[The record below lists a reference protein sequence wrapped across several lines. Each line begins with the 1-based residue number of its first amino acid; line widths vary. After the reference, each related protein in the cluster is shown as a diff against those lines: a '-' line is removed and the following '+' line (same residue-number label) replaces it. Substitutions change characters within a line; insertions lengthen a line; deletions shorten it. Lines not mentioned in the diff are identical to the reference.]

1 MTKSNMSV
9 NTDHELSPLIGKK
22 IKSISLQEVDVH
34 KNGENVRQFY
44 VIGCTDG
51 EKFVLAVDGGNT
63 QQYAT
68 AELLE
73 VDEFSDFLESVECE
87 DSLDDDDEFDS
98 SDDEEDDDHSGL
110 YSDNLFDES
119 EVDD

>member
-1 MTKSNMSV
+1 MTKSSMSV

-22 IKSISLQEVDVH
+22 IKSISLQEVDIH

-98 SDDEEDDDHSGL
+98 SDDDDDHSGL